1 MASITAGNDVSILL
15 STLGGIVLALLAAFA
30 FITVAA
36 NVEAAHQDRVMKV
49 PLIGSS
55 LAEFLRALHGAAGER
70 VTEGNTVDLY
80 QNGDEIFPPML
91 AAIHGSRSTIHLS
104 TYVYWA
110 GAVPTTFARALSDAA
125 LRGVTVRVVLDSEG
139 TEPMPKD
146 LVQQMRD
153 AGCTVTWF
161 RRMRWFDWMKYNHRT
176 HRRLLIIDGT
186 VAFTGGVGIADE
198 WTGHAQGPSHWRDT
212 HVRLTGPVVAS
223 LQAAFTDNWNQS
235 TDELLLAGRD
245 FPELAPTGN
254 IPVCAVIS
262 TPANGA
268 SEAQRVMAA
277 CVAGATRSLH
287 VSNAY
292 FLPQISF
299 IDALCAACER
309 GVDVSVLVPGP
320 YHDQKLVQR
329 ASRHTWPRLVQAGV
343 RIYEYQTTMMHAK
356 TVTVDGELLLVGSVN
371 FDPRSFALNAECAV
385 VIVSQHLA
393 QQAEARF
400 QDDIAQATL
409 VTSEQLAAL
418 SLGNRMLDRA
428 CFWARAQL

>member
-1 MASITAGNDVSILL
+1 MSILL
-15 STLGGIVLALLAAFA
+15 SLLGGGVFALVVAFA
-30 FITVAA
+30 YVTVAA

-49 PLIGSS
+49 PRVGEALP
-55 LAEFLRALHGAAGER
+55 EFLRALHGAAGER

-110 GAVPTTFARALSDAA
+110 GAVPQTFARALSDAA

-176 HRRLLIIDGT
+176 HRRLLIIDGA

-198 WTGHAQGPSHWRDT
+198 WTGHAQSPAHWRDT

-235 TDELLLAGRD
+235 TDELLLAGQD
-245 FPELAPTGN
+245 YPELAPTGT

-277 CVAGATRSLH
+277 CVAGAAHSLR

-299 IDALCAACER
+299 VDALCAACER
-309 GVDVSVLVPGP
+309 GVEVSVLVPGQ

-329 ASRHTWPRLVQAGV
+329 ASRHTWPRLLQAGV
-343 RIYEYQTTMMHAK
+343 RIYEYQATMMHAK

-385 VIVSQHLA
+385 VIVNRELT
-393 QQAEARF
+393 QQSDARF
-400 QDDIAQATL
+400 QDDITHATL
-409 VTSEQLAAL
+409 VTTEQLD
-418 SLGNRMLDRA
+418 SLGIGNRFLDRV